1 MASPSVARVTTTS
14 EITANAQ
21 LGAAFDELD
30 GVNGPYEFELI
41 SGGRSNLTYAV
52 TPASGQA
59 MVLRR
64 PPLGHVL
71 PKAHDVVR
79 EARIMSAFAGTAVP
93 VPGVLM
99 VCEDTSV
106 IGAPFYVMELVD
118 GHVLRNE
125 GDVREHL
132 PEGHRATASHE
143 LIDSLVEI
151 HRLDPAEIGLGDLGA
166 SENYIERQ
174 LRRWK
179 RQFDSSKTRE
189 LPVVDDVHEK
199 LAARVPPQ
207 RRTSVVHG
215 DFRLDNCIVS
225 ASGKVRAVLDWELA
239 ALGDPLADLGLL
251 LVYWARPSDE
261 LQGLLTGAATSLPG
275 FLEHAALVER
285 YAERSSADVSD
296 LGFYVAFSYWRL
308 ACIFEG
314 VAMRYL
320 NGAMA
325 ADDDVDGSRYA
336 EQAELLAQAA
346 HDKLAD

>member
-1 MASPSVARVTTTS
+1 VTSASELTEDIRLGMVLD
-14 EITANAQ
+14 Q
-21 LGAAFDELD
+21 LE
-30 GVNGPYEFELI
+30 GVQGPYDFKLI
-41 SGGRSNLTYAV
+41 PGGRSNLTYMV
-52 TPASGQA
+52 TAASGQT

-79 EARIMSAFAGTAVP
+79 ESRIMTAFAPTGVP
-93 VPGVLM
+93 VPEVLI
-99 VCEDTSV
+99 VCEDASV
-106 IGAPFYVMELVD
+106 IGAPFYVMEHVT

-125 GDVREHL
+125 DDVRQHL
-132 PEGHRATASHE
+132 SEEHRATVSDE

-151 HRLDPAEIGLGDLGA
+151 HRIDPEELGLADLGA
-166 SENYIERQ
+166 HENYIERQ

-189 LPVVDDVHEK
+189 LPVVDYVHQQ

-225 ASGKVRAVLDWELA
+225 ATGQVRAVLDWELA

-261 LQGLLTGAATSLPG
+261 LQDLLTGAATSLPG
-275 FLEHAALVER
+275 FRERPALVER
-285 YAERSSADVSD
+285 YAQRSATDVSD
-296 LGFYVAFSYWRL
+296 LDFYVAFSYWRL

-314 VAMRYL
+314 VAMRYM

-325 ADDDVDGSRYA
+325 AGDGVSGERYA
-336 EQAELLAQAA
+336 EQAELLAEAA
-346 HDKLAD
+346 HDRLAR